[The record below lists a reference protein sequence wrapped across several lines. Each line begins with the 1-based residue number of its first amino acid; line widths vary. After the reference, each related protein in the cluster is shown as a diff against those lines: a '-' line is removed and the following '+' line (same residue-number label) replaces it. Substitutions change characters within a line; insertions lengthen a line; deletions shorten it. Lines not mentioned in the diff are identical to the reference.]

1 MKAEKEDRELIELF
15 RNSLGNAEVIPDPSV
30 NLKLMHQLARREF
43 VTFNP
48 ARFNI
53 YYLGGLIVAA
63 VTAAIILLS
72 DGIDGPPVTVDVPA
86 NESAVTSE
94 IPLIEYPDTTAAKT
108 YTYPDAP
115 VNEEKS
121 GGQPLAESENRK
133 ALPVIESAQE
143 RERVLVDHTDLNP
156 DISWDDLFRNN
167 VIYTDKL
174 KSSGKAIKKEF
185 ISSVTEGCFPL
196 KVRFINMASDFDSC
210 RWTFGD
216 GGLSYHKDPE
226 WIFDV
231 EGEYRVT
238 LELFSSDKLVSTSS
252 DIIKVYP
259 GPLANFEIRP
269 EKPVIPDDAIRFINY
284 SAGAVRCLW
293 DFGDGDRS
301 DLFEPQHKY
310 LRYGNYDVKLVVF
323 NEYGCSDSIMVHNAF
338 SGSAYFIEFPNA
350 FIPNPDGTSGGLY
363 SSKSDESAQVFH
375 PAFYGVSEYQLKIF
389 SKMGIIIFE
398 SNDINIG
405 WDGYL
410 NGQLSNPGV
419 YIWKV
424 RGKYRNGE
432 PFIKMG
438 DLTLL
443 KY

>member
-1 MKAEKEDRELIELF
+1 MKAEKEDKELIELF
-15 RNSLGNAEVIPDPSV
+15 RKNLGNAEVIPDPSV
-30 NLKLMHQLARREF
+30 NSKLMRQLARREF

-48 ARFNI
+48 ARFNV
-53 YYLGGLIVAA
+53 YYLGGLVVAA
-63 VTAAIILLS
+63 VAASIILLS

-94 IPLIEYPDTTAAKT
+94 MPVIDYSEAATAKT
-108 YTYPDAP
+108 YTYTDTG
-115 VNEEKS
+115 VSEEKT
-121 GGQPLAESENRK
+121 GGQPLPESEERK
-133 ALPVIESAQE
+133 VSPVTESAKE
-143 RERVLVDHTDLNP
+143 RERVLFDHTDLNTV
-156 DISWDDLFRNN
+156 ITRNDLFRNI
-167 VIYTDKL
+167 VIDTDKL
-174 KSSGKAIKKEF
+174 ISTGKAVKKEF
-185 ISSVTEGCFPL
+185 ISSVNEGCLPL
-196 KVRFINMASDFDSC
+196 KVRFINLAGDFDSC

-216 GGLSYHKDPE
+216 GGSSYNKAPE

-259 GPLANFEIRP
+259 RPVANFEISP
-269 EKPVIPDDAIRFINY
+269 ERPVIPDDAIRFINF
-284 SAGAVRCLW
+284 SAGAVKSLW
-293 DFGDGDRS
+293 DFGDGNRS

-310 LRYGNYDVKLVVF
+310 LSYGSYDVKLVVF
-323 NEYGCSDSIMVHNAF
+323 NEYGCPDSIMVRNAF

-350 FIPNPDGTSGGLY
+350 FIPNPDGTSGGVY
-363 SSKSDESAQVFH
+363 SSKSDESAHVFH
-375 PAFYGVSEYQLKIF
+375 PVSHGVSEYQLKIF
-389 SKMGIIIFE
+389 SKLGILIFE

-410 NGQLSNPGV
+410 NGQMSNPGV